1 MTHLPLPFDAT
12 LSEKVQAILD
22 NPPMLMDIYHE
33 QDILGEGFNALVL
46 AVDDHWVIRASMT
59 KTDGWRVI
67 SRLNHRFRERLSLPR
82 VLATWE
88 DTESVDNKIIELSL
102 VERLK
107 ELEFGVD
114 YSFASRTLECMN
126 RHWKVPDVDKCVSST
141 EPCYAVI
148 KQAVRA
154 YHVLKRM
161 GLMYSISLDLNYSNI
176 MKRKNGEYV
185 LSDPFGSQRFPE
197 EGEKP

>member
-1 MTHLPLPFDAT
+1 MALPFDIPV
-12 LSEKVQAILD
+12 SEKVQAILD

-33 QDILGEGFNALVL
+33 QDILGEGFNAMVL
-46 AVDDHWVIRASMT
+46 EVDEHWVIRASIA

-67 SRLNHRFRERLSLPR
+67 SRLNHRLRERLSLPR

-88 DTESVDNKIIELSL
+88 DNESFNHKVIELSL
-102 VERLK
+102 VERLE

-114 YSFASRTLECMN
+114 YTYESPNLERMN
-126 RHWKVPDVDKCVSST
+126 TNYERPEVDKHIQVT
-141 EPCYAVI
+141 EPCYTVI

-154 YHVLKRM
+154 FRVLKRM
-161 GLMYSISLDLNYSNI
+161 RIMQSVSLDLSYGNI

-185 LSDPFGSQRFPE
+185 LTDPFGSLCLQK
-197 EGEKP
+197 EGE